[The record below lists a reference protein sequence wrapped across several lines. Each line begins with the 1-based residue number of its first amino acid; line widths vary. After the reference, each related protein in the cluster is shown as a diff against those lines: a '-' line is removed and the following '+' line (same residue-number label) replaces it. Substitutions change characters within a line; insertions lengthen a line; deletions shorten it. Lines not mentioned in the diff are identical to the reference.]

1 MPDGYVCYGMHVR
14 FTLSLRQ
21 VATSEIPM
29 STRPDSYPERPEVVS
44 RLSVP
49 LEAENSVTAPAGEIP
64 EGGTPPSSPCS
75 SELSAD
81 AAHPADRA
89 EQLEQLS
96 LAEQMCVLR
105 HLPTDEAAEA
115 LAELDGQ
122 VARDVLENM
131 DADDAVRILSEMWP
145 DDAVDVLDEVDE
157 GHRDVLL
164 NSMTPEDALELRA
177 LLTFDPD
184 TAAGVMNTEIILVN
198 SDASVD
204 EAILQIR
211 SELEDKEMPYYVY
224 VVNNMDKLVG
234 VISLRDLMLSKPGTR
249 ILDAVGKQDLITVP
263 FDADK
268 LEVAQLLGHY
278 NFLCLPVVD
287 REGHLMGVVTHDDV
301 IDILQD
307 EASADMLGM
316 VGAGQTEDV
325 DTPWLTSVR
334 MRLPWLVIN
343 MLNSAMSAF
352 IVYMFEGSIAQMA
365 LLAVLM
371 PMVANQAG
379 NTGQQALAVMIRQL
393 ATEKF
398 DRRKAWFAVLREAK
412 IGILTGVIMGTLAC
426 FSIMLLAD
434 NLLLGAVMGGA
445 LLLDMILGAVAG
457 GSIPLILRA
466 LGRDPAQASSI
477 FLTALTDGAGFFIF
491 LSLASLF
498 LLA

>member
-1 MPDGYVCYGMHVR
+1 MA
-14 FTLSLRQ
+14 TL
-21 VATSEIPM
+21 
-29 STRPDSYPERPEVVS
+29 PDSSSNRPEVPAAS
-44 RLSVP
+44 SGNVP
-49 LEAENSVTAPAGEIP
+49 AISMEKSSALVADSAADSSAD
-64 EGGTPPSSPCS
+64 SSPSPCGN
-75 SELSAD
+75 ELSAD
-81 AAHPADRA
+81 PAHPADRA

-105 HLPTDEAAEA
+105 HLPADEAAEA

-131 DADDAVRILSEMWP
+131 DADDAARILSEMWP

-204 EAILQIR
+204 DAIRQIR

-224 VVNNMDKLVG
+224 VVDRMDKLVG
-234 VISLRDLMLSKPGTR
+234 VLSLRDLMLSKPGTR
-249 ILDAVGKQDLITVP
+249 VRDAIGKQDLITVP
-263 FDADK
+263 FDMDK
-268 LEVAQLLGHY
+268 AEVARLLGHY

-307 EASADMLGM
+307 EASADMLGL

-343 MLNSAMSAF
+343 MLNSALSAL

-398 DRRKAWFAVLREAK
+398 ERRKAWFAVLREAK
-412 IGILTGVIMGTLAC
+412 IGLLTGLIMGALAC
-426 FSIMLLAD
+426 LGLSVLEG
-434 NLLLGAVMGGA
+434 NPLLGAVMGGA

-491 LSLASLF
+491 LSLASIF
-498 LLA
+498 LLH